1 MADRDKLSDADA
13 DDWFAEPEP
22 TPVRRVRSAESVPL
36 DEALTEERVLPPADD
51 WLASAPPSRVRRPSW
66 ASGSTRKA
74 VAVGGILIVVLLA
87 SLAAAG
93 VFSSSGGKHSTAG
106 TTTVRTSTTPTTTPA
121 AVQPPT
127 TTLKPGDTGAQVRA
141 LQRVL
146 TQLGYSTGK
155 IDGSYGPATKTAV
168 SKFQQAHQ
176 LTADGI
182 VGPATLAALRRATA
196 P

>member
-1 MADRDKLSDADA
+1 MADRDKWSEADL

-22 TPVRRVRSAESVPL
+22 SPTRRTRMRDTVPP
-36 DEALTEERVLPPADD
+36 DEARTEERVLPPADD
-51 WLASAPPSRVRRPSW
+51 WLAGAPPSRARRPSF
-66 ASGSTRKA
+66 ASDSTRKA
-74 VAVGGILIVVLLA
+74 LAIGGILLVLLLV
-87 SLAAAG
+87 SLALAG
-93 VFSSSGGKHSTAG
+93 VFSGSTSKHSSGS
-106 TTTVRTSTTPTTTPA
+106 TTTVRTSTPTTTTP

-141 LQRVL
+141 LQRTL
-146 TQLGYSTGK
+146 THLGYSIGT

-168 SKFQQAHQ
+168 SKFQRAHQ

>member
-1 MADRDKLSDADA
+1 MRD
-13 DDWFAEPEP
+13 
-22 TPVRRVRSAESVPL
+22 TVPP
-36 DEALTEERVLPPADD
+36 DEARTEERVLPPADD
-51 WLASAPPSRVRRPSW
+51 WLAGAPPSRSRRPSL
-66 ASGSTRKA
+66 ASDSTRKA
-74 VAVGGILIVVLLA
+74 LAVGGILLVLLLA
-87 SLAAAG
+87 SLALAG
-93 VFSSSGGKHSTAG
+93 VFSGSSNKHSSAG

-146 TQLGYSTGK
+146 TELGYSTGK

-182 VGPATLAALRRATA
+182 VGPATLAALRRANA